1 MELVE
6 LVSPVNAHVFPEYIL
21 PKLLH
26 FATSKHMILRATYAS
41 CLSSLADSAS
51 KFLDIAAALRS
62 SGALPTADPEADPSS
77 STSDS
82 SALFDVS
89 RADLIAYFT
98 EHSKLLLT
106 DTSSSVRRA
115 FLRSVS
121 RLCVFFGRNKAN
133 DVILSH
139 LNTYLNDKD
148 WQLRCAF
155 FEAITGVATYVG
167 GTALEEYIMP
177 LMVQSL
183 TDPEEFVVVK
193 VLGALRGMAELGL
206 LGRGAVWEVVGVV
219 GRFMVHPNLWVRQ
232 GMCSC
237 FCYGGEQW
245 LEV

>member
-1 MELVE
+1 M
-6 LVSPVNAHVFPEYIL
+6 
-21 PKLLH
+21 
-26 FATSKHMILRATYAS
+26 
-41 CLSSLADSAS
+41 
-51 KFLDIAAALRS
+51 
-62 SGALPTADPEADPSS
+62 
-77 STSDS
+77 
-82 SALFDVS
+82 
-89 RADLIAYFT
+89 
-98 EHSKLLLT
+98 LLT

-121 RLCVFFGRNKAN
+121 RLCVFFGKNKAN

-183 TDPEEFVVVK
+183 TDPEEFVLVK

-206 LGRGAVWEVVGVV
+206 LGRGSVWEIVGIV

-232 GMCSC
+232 GML
-237 FCYGGEQW
+237 FLFGFRGGC
-245 LEV
+245 